1 MSIKKSRRK
10 FLAGAIV
17 GGAGAALP
25 GCAASTPPA
34 SAAPAARSPLDNPTY
49 AKLDEVLKQPVLK
62 RDLFPAPVIIETL
75 ELLRLDNSFIC
86 RVRSK
91 DGAVGIS
98 VANNS
103 QQRSLYPIHVNRL
116 QPFFLGKDARD
127 LEELLEEVYVYQSNY
142 KLQSLALWVPLAT
155 IEFAILDMLGRIANK
170 PMGLLVSDVI
180 HNPTVKVYR
189 ANGERDVTAEAVM
202 ENLKKQ
208 VEESEAKALK
218 IKIGGRMSHVEYP
231 AGRSEKLIP
240 MVRKE
245 FGDQMV
251 CYADSNGSYDVA
263 EGIKFGRLLEEYKY
277 AFYEEPVPF
286 DWYEETKAVTDAVN
300 IPVAGGEQE
309 ASMHAFRW
317 LIANDGV
324 DIVQADLYYF
334 GGFVRSMKVARMA
347 AAVGKVHTPHI
358 SGGLGYLYMIHF
370 VSAIPNAGPYHEF
383 KGLSQ
388 AVPFECKTSDLGTK
402 AGVVVVPTGPGSGIE
417 IDPAFIRKHTLVK
430 GSAGGSG
437 E

>member
-1 MSIKKSRRK
+1 MTVKTNRRK
-10 FLAGAIV
+10 FLGSALV
-17 GGAGAALP
+17 GGAGATLS
-25 GCAASTPPA
+25 GCASSPA
-34 SAAPAARSPLDNPTY
+34 VAAPTASSNPNY
-49 AKLDEVLKQPVLK
+49 AKLDAILKQPVLK
-62 RDLFPAPVIIETL
+62 RQLFSAPVIIETL
-75 ELLRLDNSFIC
+75 ELLRLGDSFLC

-127 LEELLEEVYVYQSNY
+127 LEMLLEEVYVYQSNY

-170 PMGLLVSDVI
+170 SMGQLVGEI
-180 HNPTVKVYR
+180 HNPRVAVYR
-189 ANGERDVTAEAVM
+189 ANGERDVSAEAVM

-208 VEESEAKALK
+208 VADSEAKALK

-245 FGDQMV
+245 FGDRMV

-263 EGIKFGRLLEEYKY
+263 EGIKFGQLLEEYKF

-317 LIANDGV
+317 LIANDGL
-324 DIVQADLYYF
+324 DIVQPDLYYF
-334 GGFVRSMKVARMA
+334 GGFIRSMKVARMA
-347 AAVGKVHTPHI
+347 AVMGKVTTPHI

-383 KGLSQ
+383 KGLSDD
-388 AVPFECKTSDLGTK
+388 VPFECKTSSLKTENGIVT
-402 AGVVVVPTGPGSGIE
+402 VPTGPGSGIE
-417 IDPAFIRKHTLVK
+417 IDPAFIKKHTVLK
-430 GSAGGSG
+430 AGD
-437 E
+437 